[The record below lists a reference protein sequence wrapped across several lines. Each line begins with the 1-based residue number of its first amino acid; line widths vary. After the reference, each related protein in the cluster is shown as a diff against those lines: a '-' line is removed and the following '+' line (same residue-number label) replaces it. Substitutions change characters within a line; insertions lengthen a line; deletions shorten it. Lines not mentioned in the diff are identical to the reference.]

1 MDGLAQDRLQFGW
14 GLGVSADPDEAAEQ
28 AAQQVR
34 DRLGPGAEPDLMLA
48 FVSRPIAASTP
59 SITSRLMREL
69 GPRHALS
76 VSSESVVGGGEE
88 IEGRGAVSVLAGRIP
103 GGRFTAYTHEQLTLD
118 PEADEA
124 ADVRAAD
131 AMGLDET
138 ARAVLLFPDPFS
150 VPVSGMV
157 GAANRVVQARAHE
170 LGDRA
175 GGGGCRPVPIIGG
188 VPSAATRPGQN
199 VLVVDEHATRHG
211 FVGLTIGGDFRF
223 DTVVSQGC
231 RPIGPRM
238 VVTRS
243 KGNLVMTLGGKPA
256 LGVIQELV
264 NELPER
270 DRPLVSQGL
279 FLGSAVDEY
288 KPHLGRGDFLVRQ
301 IVGADEKSGSVAVG
315 DTVRPGRTV
324 QLQVR
329 DAATA
334 TEDLELLLDGQQLYG
349 QPAGALLI
357 TCNGRGSRLF
367 DTPHHDAAAVQRAF
381 APAPDGAQSAKPGSA
396 IETDTPPV
404 PLGGMFAAGE
414 IGPVAGQ
421 SHLHGHTACLGLLR
435 PITDESG

>member
-1 MDGLAQDRLQFGW
+1 MDGPTQDRLQFGW
-14 GLGVSADPDEAAEQ
+14 GLGVAADPDEAAER
-28 AAQQVR
+28 AAHHVR
-34 DRLGPGAEPDLMLA
+34 ERLGPGRAPDLLLA
-48 FVSRPIAASTP
+48 FVSRQIATSTP
-59 SITSRLMREL
+59 SITSRLSREL

-76 VSSESVVGGGEE
+76 VSAESVLAGAEE
-88 IEGRGAVSVLAGRIP
+88 VEGRGAVAVLAGRIP
-103 GGRFTAYTHEQLTLD
+103 GGRFTAYTHDQLTLD
-118 PEADEA
+118 PEADAA
-124 ADVRAAD
+124 ADARAAD
-131 AMGLDET
+131 AMGLDDS

-150 VPVSGMV
+150 VPVSGLIN
-157 GAANRVVQARAHE
+157 AANRVVAARAQD
-170 LGDRA
+170 LGRA
-175 GGGGCRPVPIIGG
+175 DGRGRPSPVPILGG

-199 VLVVDEHATRHG
+199 VLVVDQHATRHG
-211 FVGLTIGGDFRF
+211 FVGLTLGGEFRF

-231 RPIGPRM
+231 RPIGPRL
-238 VVTRS
+238 VVTAS
-243 KGNLVMTLGGKPA
+243 KGNLVMTLGGRPA

-264 NELPER
+264 NELPQR

-357 TCNGRGSRLF
+357 TCNGRGTRLF
-367 DTPHHDAAAVQRAF
+367 KGPHHDAAAVQRAF

-396 IETDTPPV
+396 IETDAPPV
-404 PLGGMFAAGE
+404 PLAGLFAAGE

-421 SHLHGHTACLGLLR
+421 SHLHGHTACLGLMR
-435 PITDESG
+435 PITDETG